1 MVHERAQTGRG
12 SAGTGSDSVYGFVR
26 GSATWNPGRI
36 PASEGMTNEAQQ
48 LWVAATFPP
57 CGLETRFGRG
67 PTLQW
72 SGRLRTPSPGS
83 FPRRA
88 PGRAFHP
95 LDVTLD
101 CTQAKRNNSVYIPL
115 GSYIISASQ
124 LKTPKRAIRVQVP
137 SSASL
142 STKLPVVVPASGSSL
157 CSLMLKPKA
166 LVPGNTI
173 GIVAP
178 ASTVDPEA
186 FVKGVAELQSGG
198 YKVRYSD
205 SIFAR
210 ERYFAGPHE
219 ERANELMRFFRDPTI
234 DGIFCARG
242 GYGCQHLLS
251 HLDAAT
257 IQTNPKVF
265 VGYSDVT
272 VLLQYLENQ
281 CGMVC
286 FHGPMVA
293 REFALGEPFYNR
305 RNFVQCTTSLQPG
318 LRLTASGLET
328 LQPGTARG
336 RLTGGCLSLLTAT
349 LGTNYEIQT
358 ENKILFLE
366 DVNAKPYQIDRML
379 MHLKLAGKLSR
390 LRGVVFGE
398 MLDCVQSPDQSYR
411 LQEVLVSI
419 LTEYRFPILYGL
431 PSGHTTTG
439 ALTLPFGIEAI
450 LNADEQYLELLEAAV
465 Q

>member
-1 MVHERAQTGRG
+1 MVLRLALEEGQLYSG
-12 SAGTGSDSVYGFVR
+12 AGACARLPLAPSQDARQAARS
-26 GSATWNPGRI
+26 I
-36 PASEGMTNEAQQ
+36 
-48 LWVAATFPP
+48 LWTS
-57 CGLETRFGRG
+57 R
-67 PTLQW
+67 
-72 SGRLRTPSPGS
+72 
-83 FPRRA
+83 
-88 PGRAFHP
+88 
-95 LDVTLD
+95 LD

-210 ERYFAGPHE
+210 DRYFAGPHE

-272 VLLQYLENQ
+272 VLSA
-281 CGMVC
+281 V
-286 FHGPMVA
+286 
-293 REFALGEPFYNR
+293 
-305 RNFVQCTTSLQPG
+305 PG
-318 LRLTASGLET
+318 KPVRYGVLPRADGSPRIGV
-328 LQPGTARG
+328 G
-336 RLTGGCLSLLTAT
+336 RA
-349 LGTNYEIQT
+349 
-358 ENKILFLE
+358 
-366 DVNAKPYQIDRML
+366 
-379 MHLKLAGKLSR
+379 
-390 LRGVVFGE
+390 
-398 MLDCVQSPDQSYR
+398 
-411 LQEVLVSI
+411 VL
-419 LTEYRFPILYGL
+419 
-431 PSGHTTTG
+431 
-439 ALTLPFGIEAI
+439 
-450 LNADEQYLELLEAAV
+450 
-465 Q
+465 

>member
-1 MVHERAQTGRG
+1 
-12 SAGTGSDSVYGFVR
+12 
-26 GSATWNPGRI
+26 
-36 PASEGMTNEAQQ
+36 
-48 LWVAATFPP
+48 
-57 CGLETRFGRG
+57 
-67 PTLQW
+67 
-72 SGRLRTPSPGS
+72 
-83 FPRRA
+83 
-88 PGRAFHP
+88 
-95 LDVTLD
+95 
-101 CTQAKRNNSVYIPL
+101 
-115 GSYIISASQ
+115 
-124 LKTPKRAIRVQVP
+124 
-137 SSASL
+137 
-142 STKLPVVVPASGSSL
+142 
-157 CSLMLKPKA
+157 MLKPKA
-166 LVPGNTI
+166 LEPGNTI

-186 FVKGVAELQSGG
+186 FVKGVAELQSSG

-219 ERANELMRFFRDPTI
+219 ARANELMQFFRDSAI
-234 DGIFCARG
+234 DGILCARG

-251 HLDAAT
+251 YLDAAT
-257 IQTNPKVF
+257 IQNNPKVF
-265 VGYSDVT
+265 VGYSDIT

-281 CGMVC
+281 CAMVC

-305 RNFVQCTTSLQPG
+305 QNFVQCTTSLQPG

-349 LGTNYEIQT
+349 LGTDYEFQT
-358 ENKILFLE
+358 DNKILFLE

-379 MHLKLAGKLSR
+379 MHLKLAGKLNGV
-390 LRGVVFGE
+390 RGVVFGE
-398 MLDCVQSPDQSYR
+398 MLACVQSPDQSYR

-439 ALTLPFGIEAI
+439 ALTLPFGIEVI
-450 LNADEQYLELLEAAV
+450 LNADAQYLELLEGAV